1 LDDRDILSS
10 QRKKKMA
17 LKIQSEQECN
27 YDLLALGE
35 CMLRLSPPGHQRIEL
50 TPVFEAYAGGGEYNV
65 AYALSRYGLRAGWIS
80 RLVDNPIGHFI
91 RNHAQTS
98 GMDTSEVAWVPYD
111 GVGRTDRI
119 GINFTEIGIGVR
131 ASTSIYDRGNTA
143 VSHMKP
149 GDIDWKKI
157 FSKKKA
163 RWFHTGGIFTALSD
177 GCAGVV
183 LEAMKAAHETGT
195 VVSYDLNYRSKLWSA
210 DKSIEITKNL
220 IPYIDVIIGNEEDFQ
235 KSFGCS
241 IKGIDANLQTLPVE
255 VYKEMVKKIISQY
268 SHFQVI
274 GTTLREVTSGLL
286 NNWSA
291 IMYSQGKFY
300 QSKKYCNLEVED
312 RVGGGDGFCSGIIY
326 GMLNGLP
333 PEECIELGAAHGA
346 LLQSTRGDTS
356 MVTMEEIRYVMNGGS
371 ARIKR

>member
-1 LDDRDILSS
+1 MAAPAPGVYENNLHCECSNDRTLKYSQVLQQLDDRDFLSS

-17 LKIQSEQECN
+17 LKIQSERECN

-91 RNHAQTS
+91 RNHAQAS

-149 GDIDWKKI
+149 GDIDWKRI
-157 FSKKKA
+157 F
-163 RWFHTGGIFTALSD
+163 
-177 GCAGVV
+177 
-183 LEAMKAAHETGT
+183 
-195 VVSYDLNYRSKLWSA
+195 
-210 DKSIEITKNL
+210 
-220 IPYIDVIIGNEEDFQ
+220 
-235 KSFGCS
+235 
-241 IKGIDANLQTLPVE
+241 
-255 VYKEMVKKIISQY
+255 
-268 SHFQVI
+268 
-274 GTTLREVTSGLL
+274 
-286 NNWSA
+286 
-291 IMYSQGKFY
+291 
-300 QSKKYCNLEVED
+300 
-312 RVGGGDGFCSGIIY
+312 
-326 GMLNGLP
+326 
-333 PEECIELGAAHGA
+333 
-346 LLQSTRGDTS
+346 
-356 MVTMEEIRYVMNGGS
+356 
-371 ARIKR
+371 